1 MYSLREKNVFPQGK
15 EQKRGC
21 DSIEPHPLLILSNAE
36 QMLREVLL
44 VHLELSVTVLK
55 EGVDLLGGCDTS
67 VDVGLGSLSTH
78 LLRS

>member
-21 DSIEPHPLLILSNAE
+21 DSIEPHPLLILSHAE

-44 VHLELSVTVLK
+44 VHLELSVTILE
-55 EGVDLLGGCDTS
+55 EGVDLLGGSDTS
-67 VDVGLGSLSTH
+67 VDVGLGSLGTH
-78 LLRS
+78 LLRC

>member
-21 DSIEPHPLLILSNAE
+21 DSIEPHPLLILSHAE

-44 VHLELSVTVLK
+44 VHLELSVTVLE
-55 EGVDLLGGCDTS
+55 EGVDLLGSSDTS
-67 VDVGLGSLSTH
+67 VDVGLGCLSTH